1 MLVSEANASE
11 RLGAVV
17 VLHEAQSR
25 LSRLEVVWVDQGYAG
40 ENFERAVQQ
49 VCGESVRVEVI
60 ARQAPG
66 FEILP
71 KRWIKD
77 EEREA
82 RKVNSHSS
90 VLQPHFSNG
99 LHTSMSEAMPLR
111 LAHLVNDRSVGCLSF
126 CL

>member
-17 VLHEAQSR
+17 VLHEAQSQ
-25 LSRLEVVWVDQGYAG
+25 LSRLEVVWVDQGYSGKNCA
-40 ENFERAVQQ
+40 RAVRQ
-49 VCGESVRVEVI
+49 VCGESVRVGVM
-60 ARQAPG
+60 ARQSPG

-99 LHTSMSEAMPLR
+99 LHTTMSKAMLYGSLIRLMTRR
-111 LAHLVNDRSVGCLSF
+111 LAA
-126 CL
+126 